1 MAVDPARQIE
11 MGRPLARDVL
21 ALAQPFPPEWDGGN
35 PGYLAAGMCGLAEDI
50 IAASEDRP

>member
-1 MAVDPARQIE
+1 
-11 MGRPLARDVL
+11 MGRQLARDVL
-21 ALAQPFPPEWDGGN
+21 ELAQHFPPEWDGGN